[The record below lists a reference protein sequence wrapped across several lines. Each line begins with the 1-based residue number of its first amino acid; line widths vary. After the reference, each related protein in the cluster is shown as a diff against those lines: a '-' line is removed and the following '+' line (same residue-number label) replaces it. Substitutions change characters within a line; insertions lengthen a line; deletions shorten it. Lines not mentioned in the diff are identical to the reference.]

1 MEVIFVKEE
10 KIGDSRKKKF
20 FMKNG
25 FFIALALG
33 LVAVGGAV
41 FTLLGGDD
49 GRLTAKQNPQVTT
62 SDDLQYITQ
71 AAVVSTEP
79 QTEEPATTEPTEP
92 QTEQV
97 MASPNRMPSDG
108 TPVNPFSGDKLV
120 ESKTFGDYRVH
131 NGVDLEAPKGTE
143 IYSAANG
150 TVEQIYADELWG
162 TVIVIDCGGGV
173 KCHYFG
179 LAAKPE
185 VTKGQEV
192 KSGEKLG
199 VQGDIP
205 CESADSP
212 HLHFGVTKNDEWV
225 DPLKA
230 LGLA

>member
-1 MEVIFVKEE
+1 MKEE

-25 FFIALALG
+25 FFMALALG
-33 LVAVGGAV
+33 LIAVGGAV

-49 GRLTAKQNPQVTT
+49 GKLTAKQNPQVTT
-62 SDDLQYITQ
+62 SDVQYVTQ
-71 AAVVSTEP
+71 AAAVSTEP
-79 QTEEPATTEPTEP
+79 ATEEPGTTEPVEP

-97 MASPNRMPSDG
+97 MAAPNRMPSDG
-108 TPVNPFSGDKLV
+108 TPVTPFSGDRLV

-143 IYSAANG
+143 IYSATNG
-150 TVEQIYADELWG
+150 TVEQIYTDELWG
-162 TVIVIDCGGGV
+162 TVIVIDSGGGV

-179 LAAKPE
+179 LSEKTE

-205 CESADSP
+205 CEAADSP
-212 HLHFGVTKNDEWV
+212 HLHFGVTKDDEWV